1 MRELEK
7 PLIEKILENAKS
19 INEGN
24 SVDLSGK
31 ILGTLFFEPSTRT
44 KLSFHSAAYRSKMNV
59 IDFNTDISSMK
70 KGESYHDTIK
80 MLSSY
85 CDVLAIRHS
94 KEGAAREAAEI
105 SDLPVINCGDGS
117 NQHPTQAMIDLFSIK
132 HFKGRI
138 KGVNVTLFGDLR
150 HARAMKSLLQG
161 LSMFGANISM
171 CAPDGLEFEEDLV
184 SEISK
189 SYKIKLNSVQK
200 PDLSNTDV
208 LYVCRVQRERFSDQS
223 LAKSYEEKFRVD
235 KKMLKGANE
244 NMIILHPLPRLNEI
258 DPAIDKTQF
267 AKYFDQARFAVSVRA
282 AILDYL
288 LR

>member
-7 PLIEKILENAKS
+7 STIEKILDNAKS
-19 INEGN
+19 INEGKKI
-24 SVDLSGK
+24 DLSGR

-59 IDFNTDISSMK
+59 VDFEADISSMK
-70 KGESYHDTIK
+70 KGESFHDTIK
-80 MLSSY
+80 MLSCYS
-85 CDVLAIRHS
+85 DVLAIRHS

-105 SDLPVINCGDGS
+105 SELPVINCGDGS

-138 KGVNVTLFGDLR
+138 KGLNITLMGDLR

-161 LSMFGANISM
+161 LSMFGANINM
-171 CAPDGLEFEEDLV
+171 CAPEGLEFEEELIT
-184 SEISK
+184 EITK
-189 SYKIKLNSVQK
+189 TYKIKLNSTSK
-200 PDLSNTDV
+200 LDLSNTDI
-208 LYVCRVQRERFSDQS
+208 LYVVRVQKERFSDQS
-223 LAKSYEEKFRVD
+223 VAKAYEEKFRVD

-244 NMIILHPLPRLNEI
+244 NLVILHPLPRISEI
-258 DPAIDKTQF
+258 DPAIDNTTF
-267 AKYFDQARFAVSVRA
+267 AKYFDQARFAVPVRQ
-282 AILDYL
+282 AILEYL